1 MRASK
6 KRDLMRFFSSLRV
19 TVPGMDVVTLA
30 LAAVGLIILSYGADL
45 LVRGAS
51 RLAQALGISSLVVGL
66 TVVAFG
72 TSAPELAVSIQSA
85 FAGHADLAIGNVV
98 GSNIFNVLL
107 ILGVSALITPLVVAR
122 QLVRID
128 VPLLIVVSVAV
139 WVMSLDGSLGVVDG
153 ALLTTGIVAYTA
165 FTVRQ
170 SRRETKR
177 NASPTEEQKPTAK
190 ALFLDVALVVGGL
203 AMLVVGSRWFVAGA
217 VQVAQWLGV
226 SDLVIG
232 LTIVAA
238 GTSLPEVA
246 ASVAASLKGERDLAV
261 GNVIGSNL
269 FNLMCVLGISA
280 LVSPKGLPV
289 PASALA
295 FDIPVMVA
303 VSVACLPIF
312 FAGHLITRR
321 EGAVFLA
328 FYVAYAAYVV
338 LSAQNHALL
347 PSYENVMGFVVLP
360 ATVATLVLVTVR
372 EIRARRHG
380 AHRA

>member
-1 MRASK
+1 
-6 KRDLMRFFSSLRV
+6 
-19 TVPGMDVVTLA
+19 MDVTTLA
-30 LAAVGLIILSYGADL
+30 LAAVGLAVLSYGADV

-72 TSAPELAVSIQSA
+72 TSAPELAVSVQSA
-85 FAGHADLAIGNVV
+85 FSGHADLAVGNVV

-107 ILGVSALITPLVVAR
+107 ILGVAAIITPLVVAR
-122 QLVRID
+122 QLVRVD
-128 VPLLIVVSVAV
+128 VPLLIGVSVAV
-139 WVMSLDGSLGVVDG
+139 WLMSLDGSIGYLDG
-153 ALLTTGIVAYTA
+153 ALLTTGVVAYTA

-170 SRRETKR
+170 SRRETKN
-177 NASPTEEQKPTAK
+177 NAAGENEPKTTARMIVI
-190 ALFLDVALVVGGL
+190 DVALVVVGL

-246 ASVAASLKGERDLAV
+246 ASIAASLKGERDLAV

-269 FNLMCVLGISA
+269 FNLLCVLGVSA
-280 LVSPKGLPV
+280 LVAPNGLPV
-289 PASALA
+289 PSSALA
-295 FDIPVMVA
+295 FDLPVMIA

-321 EGAVFLA
+321 EGVVFLC

-338 LSAQNHALL
+338 LAAQDHALL
-347 PSYENVMGFVVLP
+347 PSYQRIMGWVVLP
-360 ATVATLVLVTVR
+360 ATAATLVLVTVR
-372 EIRARRHG
+372 ELRARRH
-380 AHRA
+380 AARRA